1 MDLNENTKGATTSV
15 NAFEVFYGA
24 YRSERKTENTKEVIK
39 LLEKLFVIPLD
50 LASSRRT
57 AELLAK
63 LAEKGQTLDYRDAM
77 IAGVV
82 LENDLTLVTRNT
94 AHFKRINGLKLEKW

>member
-1 MDLNENTKGATTSV
+1 M
-15 NAFEVFYGA
+15 
-24 YRSERKTENTKEVIK
+24 
-39 LLEKLFVIPLD
+39 
-50 LASSRRT
+50 
-57 AELLAK
+57 
-63 LAEKGQTLDYRDAM
+63 DYRDAM